1 MCHGTAGNAYYLL
14 ALFQANNV
22 YEGWG
27 GKGLGGWKGD
37 KVGSI
42 YGVSP
47 TPSLPFTK

>member
-14 ALFQANNV
+14 ALFQANKV

-27 GKGLGGWKGD
+27 GDGKGIRLE
-37 KVGSI
+37 VSV
-42 YGVSP
+42 VSP